1 MTTARTID
9 HTAADAAH
17 AVLLGALAARA
28 AVPRDADFGRYTGE
42 FMDPRTPDD
51 DTLTADEAESQA
63 ADEVLTTTEP
73 LADWIAKKC
82 DCDQGRAPIDTTK
95 FEDVDLI
102 DCDRVPVLL
111 ACLLAGD
118 ESQMRAAS
126 SRLRT
131 LFLQAERKTVGL
143 RAAQLLAGVL

>member
-1 MTTARTID
+1 MAHLLAVNHYTNLARQ
-9 HTAADAAH
+9 AAALQSAQVAFDNRAEPEPLEFGFNADDAQ
-17 AVLLGALAARA
+17 
-28 AVPRDADFGRYTGE
+28 
-42 FMDPRTPDD
+42 
-51 DTLTADEAESQA
+51 SQA
-63 ADEVLTTTEP
+63 EDEVLTTTEP
-73 LADWIAKKC
+73 LADWLANKC

-95 FEDVDLI
+95 LEDVDLI

-131 LFLQAERKTVGL
+131 LFLQAERKTVGQ
-143 RAAQLLAGVL
+143 RAAQLLAGQ

>member
-1 MTTARTID
+1 MAHLLAVNHYTNLARQ
-9 HTAADAAH
+9 AAALQSAQVAYDNRAEPEQDE
-17 AVLLGALAARA
+17 GALT
-28 AVPRDADFGRYTGE
+28 VED
-42 FMDPRTPDD
+42 
-51 DTLTADEAESQA
+51 AESQA

-95 FEDVDLI
+95 LEDDDLI

-118 ESQMRAAS
+118 FAQMKAAS
-126 SRLRT
+126 CRLRT
-131 LFLQAERKTVGL
+131 LFLQAERKTVGH
-143 RAAQLLAGVL
+143 RAAQLLADR

>member
-1 MTTARTID
+1 M
-9 HTAADAAH
+9 AH
-17 AVLLGALAARA
+17 LAAVAHYTNLARQAAALQSAQVAYDNRA
-28 AVPRDADFGRYTGE
+28 EPEQDEDA
-42 FMDPRTPDD
+42 
-51 DTLTADEAESQA
+51 LTADEAESQA

-95 FEDVDLI
+95 LEDVDLI

-118 ESQMRAAS
+118 YAQMKAAS
-126 SRLRT
+126 CRLRT
-131 LFLQAERKTVGL
+131 LFLQAERKTVGQ
-143 RAAQLLAGVL
+143 RAAQLLAGQ